1 MANMGPPQ
9 GMYGQQYQPSTLTYS
24 QPPAPYYDPGVCPP
38 LCPHLS
44 QPWREIAAHH
54 VASHPTKTQV
64 LDCGA
69 SITTVGMHTSL
80 QGMFPVPLLLRTTQG
95 CTPRVFQGTCRLVF
109 LDIHAHEV
117 NISLP
122 AVTSPDIQPDIVLLS
137 YHQLLKAGYKI
148 MLHIDYGEIYTP
160 TGQLIR
166 LHVCDGLWH
175 FPVPPDHPKHQL
187 YVDTSTAHMVLKGW
201 RHIPRV
207 PSLMQAAA
215 QPPPAGME
223 LHAPS
228 SVSCIDQEPYLQL
241 NENASTFAA
250 PQPQLVDIPRP
261 DLTMTLP
268 ALHFDSTIHD
278 PQIFVPSEEPGHV
291 HQQEPATTST
301 SNDSSCAVSDQ
312 NYLHTL
318 QGTESAS

>member
-1 MANMGPPQ
+1 
-9 GMYGQQYQPSTLTYS
+9 
-24 QPPAPYYDPGVCPP
+24 
-38 LCPHLS
+38 
-44 QPWREIAAHH
+44 
-54 VASHPTKTQV
+54 
-64 LDCGA
+64 
-69 SITTVGMHTSL
+69 MHTSL

-241 NENASTFAA
+241 DENASTFAA

-261 DLTMTLP
+261 DLTMTSP

>member
-1 MANMGPPQ
+1 MIGEKRSHKFYHF
-9 GMYGQQYQPSTLTYS
+9 GVPS
-24 QPPAPYYDPGVCPP
+24 
-38 LCPHLS
+38 
-44 QPWREIAAHH
+44 
-54 VASHPTKTQV
+54 
-64 LDCGA
+64 
-69 SITTVGMHTSL
+69 
-80 QGMFPVPLLLRTTQG
+80 
-95 CTPRVFQGTCRLVF
+95 
-109 LDIHAHEV
+109 
-117 NISLP
+117 
-122 AVTSPDIQPDIVLLS
+122 
-137 YHQLLKAGYKI
+137 
-148 MLHIDYGEIYTP
+148 
-160 TGQLIR
+160 
-166 LHVCDGLWH
+166 
-175 FPVPPDHPKHQL
+175 DHPKHQL

-207 PSLMQAAA
+207 PSPMQAAT

-261 DLTMTLP
+261 DLTMTSP

-301 SNDSSCAVSDQ
+301 STDSSCAVSDQ

-318 QGTESAS
+318 QGTESASRQPRIPLSPLVRTQEKPKEITLPALSSKPPGVKPGVWSALSVQEAMEICQHYHDIDHHILKATLLRKAILDETLLQSNKHVKEFVC